1 MLKKKPQRK
10 LPTPDISYSSLVG
23 LPAVYLR
30 GARKSF
36 GENEVLHDISLT
48 INRGEV
54 LSIIGPSGAGKSTLL
69 RCLTLLD
76 SFDSGELSYDSI
88 VVCKPRGSELDSR
101 AKKDPNPETG
111 EHTLDIQPAIYDRA
125 AMQRAR
131 MRFGIV
137 FQDYNL
143 FPHMTVLQNVMDA
156 PLVVQ
161 KRNPAEVEE
170 QARKLLERLDLTEHA
185 DKVPCQLSG
194 GQQQRVAIA
203 RALCMKPRVIF
214 FDEATSALDPRLTDD
229 MVKLI
234 RSLAEEGMAV
244 GLVTHEM
251 GFARAASDRVCLLLD
266 GRIVEEGTPEEVFDR
281 PSDPRTRAFL
291 ASPTKE

>member
-36 GENEVLHDISLT
+36 GEHEVLHDISLT

-76 SFDSGELSYDSI
+76 SFDAGELSYDSI

-101 AKKDPNPETG
+101 AKKDPNPEAG

-161 KRNPAEVEE
+161 KRNPAEVKE
-170 QARKLLERLDLTEHA
+170 QACKLLERLDLTEHA

-251 GFARAASDRVCLLLD
+251 SFARAASDRVCLLLD
-266 GRIVEEGTPEEVFDR
+266 GRIVEEGTPKEVFDC